1 MKISY
6 GKEKKKLGGGGD
18 LVKYLKLFNLELLNW

>member
-6 GKEKKKLGGGGD
+6 GKKKKIGGGD